1 MAACGTAA
9 DGAPI
14 TTSWAAKA
22 GAADAHAVIAALHF
36 QFGDPGF
43 RRQVD
48 QFANFINCHQWISL
62 TEVQG
67 ARGQMRRSVH
77 GRIPNIE
84 GRETAMLL
92 LNPTAVSERI
102 EILRVIVASPSDVAA
117 ERDIVSRVLEDL
129 NRSVAADR
137 GVRFEPIR
145 WETDAYPSF
154 HPEGPQGAI
163 DSVLRIPD
171 AALLIGIFWKRF
183 GTPTRDAAS
192 GTEHEIR
199 LAYEAWKQNRRPQ
212 IMVYFNQK
220 PWSPQTS
227 EELAQF
233 GRVLDFRATFREE
246 ALWWSY
252 KGVTQFEQ
260 QLRAHLIN
268 FIRATIPLGPVQPAQ
283 SSHPGTAAD
292 GSGDYFSIQRTLV
305 DEYARVFVERPQSQR
320 ALDTFL
326 TTEPRGYFILTG
338 HPGSGKTAFVSHLVR
353 SRGYLHHF
361 INIAGGRA
369 EPHLILRSLLSQIIP
384 RTRPGTAI
392 PDNIPRMT
400 KLWEELLAIAAQTTS
415 TMVVIDG
422 LDELPS
428 QASQRTPYLVTDGL
442 PRGAYIVL
450 TVRRGEPLESVEA
463 LVAMLPHRVYELEPL
478 AQQEI
483 DEILRLRGLTLAP
496 QLRAYIAEASQGN
509 PLYVRAVADQIKS
522 DPNFRVGD
530 LPSTVEGFYR
540 TITAKLRTS
549 ADDNLRNVL
558 GLLAVARKPLTLR
571 EFQEITSIGQREVY
585 EKGIAPI
592 RDFLIEGTEG
602 YWFYHTSFRDFV
614 MAKLLYADEFRQF
627 HSRIADYLG
636 PGESSHSEYGWTSL
650 AYHLSEA
657 GDRAR
662 LIDTISPAFL
672 AAKARRFGF
681 AVLEDID
688 LVSRAMLQ
696 NADPA
701 CVERCVNLVETL
713 RGVVGDELIHQAT
726 LAMKGNTGIGAG
738 PAPAQ
743 IITPRLPA
751 TPGIDAY
758 VAFMPSTDVTADF
771 FEFFHDRNSVVMAVG
786 DAPSTGLKSSFVARF
801 LANLLKTVVE
811 RKAGT
816 DLARALEEINLAI
829 APFEYFERVSMQ
841 CVRLDLAGGLM
852 HVANAGH
859 PDPVLYSERYQR
871 CDILPIPG
879 EVLHDPARDAR
890 RLNTYDQYSA
900 EIGPGDILVILT
912 DGLLEAHLL
921 AGDPYGYRFT
931 AIIEANAHLSAREIG
946 DAILQDFRRHTAKAE
961 YIDDVMILVV
971 AVRQIE
977 GQPQPGQ
984 K

>member
-1 MAACGTAA
+1 
-9 DGAPI
+9 
-14 TTSWAAKA
+14 
-22 GAADAHAVIAALHF
+22 
-36 QFGDPGF
+36 
-43 RRQVD
+43 
-48 QFANFINCHQWISL
+48 
-62 TEVQG
+62 
-67 ARGQMRRSVH
+67 
-77 GRIPNIE
+77 
-84 GRETAMLL
+84 MLL

-137 GVRFEPIR
+137 GVRLEPIR

-183 GTPTRDAAS
+183 GTPTKDAAS

-220 PWSPQTS
+220 PWTPQTS

-233 GRVLDFRATFREE
+233 GRLLDFRAAFPEE

-252 KGVTQFEQ
+252 KGATQFEQ
-260 QLRAHLIN
+260 QLRTHLIN
-268 FIRATIPLGPVQPAQ
+268 FIRATIPLGAVQPAQ
-283 SSHPGTAAD
+283 SSNPTPAAD
-292 GSGDYFSIQRTLV
+292 GPGDYFSIQKTLV
-305 DEYARVFVERPQSQR
+305 DEYARVFVERPQAQR

-353 SRGYLHHF
+353 TRGYLHHF

-392 PDNIPRMT
+392 PDNIPQMT
-400 KLWEELLAIAAQTTS
+400 KLWEELLAIAAQTTP

-428 QASQRTPYLVTDGL
+428 QANQRTPYLVTDGL
-442 PRGAYIVL
+442 PRGAYIIL

-478 AQQEI
+478 AQPEI
-483 DEILRLRGLTLAP
+483 EEILRLRGLKLAP
-496 QLRAYIAEASQGN
+496 QVSAYIAEASQGN
-509 PLYVRAVADQIKS
+509 PLYVRAVADQIQS
-522 DPNFRVGD
+522 NPQFRVGD

-540 TITAKLRTS
+540 TITAKLRMS

-571 EFQEITSIGQREVY
+571 ELQEITSTGQRTVY

-592 RDFLIEGTEG
+592 RDFLIEGNEG
-602 YWFYHTSFRDFV
+602 YWFFHASFRDFV
-614 MAKLLYADEFRQF
+614 LAKLLYADELRQF
-627 HSRIADYLG
+627 HSKIVYYLRRS
-636 PGESSHSEYGWTSL
+636 EAVHSEYGLTSL

-657 GDRAR
+657 GDRAG
-662 LIDTISPAFL
+662 LIDIISPSFL

-696 NADPA
+696 NGDPA
-701 CVERCVNLVETL
+701 CVEDCVKLVEEL
-713 RGVVGDELIHQAT
+713 RGVAGDELIHQAT
-726 LAMKGNTGIGAG
+726 LAIKGNTV
-738 PAPAQ
+738 
-743 IITPRLPA
+743 TPRLPA
-751 TPGIDAY
+751 IPGIDAY
-758 VAFMPSTDVTADF
+758 LAIMPSRDVTADF
-771 FEFFHDRNSVVMAVG
+771 YEYFADRDSLVMAIG

-801 LANLLKTVVE
+801 LGNLLKTVVE
-811 RKAGT
+811 KKEAT
-816 DLARALEEINLAI
+816 DLARALEGINEAI

-841 CVRLDLAGGLM
+841 CIRLDVAGGLM
-852 HVANAGH
+852 HIANAGH
-859 PDPVLYSERYQR
+859 PDPVLYSERYHR

-879 EVLHDPARDAR
+879 EVLHDPARDVR
-890 RLNTYDQYSA
+890 RLNTYDQFSA
-900 EIGPGDILVILT
+900 EIGPGDVLVLFT
-912 DGLLEAHLL
+912 DGLLEGHLL

-931 AIIEANAHLSAREIG
+931 AIIEANAQLSAREIG

-971 AVRQIE
+971 AVRQN
-977 GQPQPGQ
+977 
-984 K
+984 